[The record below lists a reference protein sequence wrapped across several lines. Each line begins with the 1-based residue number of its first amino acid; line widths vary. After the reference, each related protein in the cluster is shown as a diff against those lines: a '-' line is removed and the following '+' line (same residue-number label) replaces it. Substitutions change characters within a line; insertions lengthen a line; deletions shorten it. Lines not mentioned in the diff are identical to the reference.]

1 LNVLHDRCQGGL
13 YDRQLQTKNIGI
25 LVSKLQEL
33 LVNDYEQQTIENDD
47 SSHVT
52 CPVVDGQENRKGRQ
66 RYVVP
71 GEKLNLF
78 IPNSRQVGYRYY
90 HKTFAY
96 EPQI

>member
-1 LNVLHDRCQGGL
+1 LYDRCQGGL
-13 YDRQLQTKNIGI
+13 YDRQLQKNIGI

-33 LVNDYEQQTIENDD
+33 LNDYEQQSIENDD
-47 SSHVT
+47 LSHFI
-52 CPVVDGQENRKGRQ
+52 CHVVNGQENREGRQ

-78 IPNSRQVGYRYY
+78 IPNTRQVGYRYY